1 MSSLKAPSVWD
12 SHLLVLGIIFC
23 AVDTLQFISSLSQT
37 VNVTLILRGC
47 EGLNGKEDSDSTLPN
62 KADVVLET
70 NWDQRHFIFGSEWS
84 HAETD

>member
-1 MSSLKAPSVWD
+1 MVGEGEGLSVCD

-23 AVDTLQFISSLSQT
+23 AVDTLLYISSLSQT

-47 EGLNGKEDSDSTLPN
+47 EDLNGKEDSGSTPPN

-70 NWDQRHFIFGSEWS
+70 NWDQ
-84 HAETD
+84 